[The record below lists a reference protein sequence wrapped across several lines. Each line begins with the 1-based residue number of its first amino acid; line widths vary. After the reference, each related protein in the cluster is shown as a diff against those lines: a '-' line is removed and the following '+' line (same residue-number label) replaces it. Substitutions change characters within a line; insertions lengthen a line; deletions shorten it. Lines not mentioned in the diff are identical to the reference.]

1 MQTFLSFE
9 SSNDDQIIE
18 SSENEL
24 ATKILQENQKYV
36 LIDGPKKSGKSLL
49 AKKFSRINNKKII
62 YDIPVKLDFDTG
74 VYLDLNSLPLKSENF
89 FHFLQYFLSNNLSLT
104 IFSSHS
110 FDSDLNKF
118 EIIPDILSRLK
129 SFTLISI
136 NPPKDQL
143 LFLLIEK
150 FLKNK
155 SISVQPKIIH
165 HIMNFIERTYVDAFQ
180 AAEAINHLLY
190 ENNHNINLSL
200 ISEYYEQ
207 VQRPLS

>member
-24 ATKILQENQKYV
+24 AIKILQENQKFV

-49 AKKFSRINNKKII
+49 ARKFASINNKKII

-74 VYLDLNSLPLKSENF
+74 VYLDLNSLPLKSDYF
-89 FHFLQYFLSNNLSLT
+89 FHFLQYFVSNNLSLT

-110 FDSDLNKF
+110 FDNDLSNF
-118 EIIPDILSRLK
+118 EVIPDTLSRLK
-129 SFTLISI
+129 LFTLISI
-136 NPPKDQL
+136 NPPQDQL
-143 LFLLIEK
+143 LFQLIEK

-200 ISEYYEQ
+200 ISDYYEQ

>member
-24 ATKILQENQKYV
+24 AIKILQENQKYV

-62 YDIPVKLDFDTG
+62 YDIPLKLEFDTG

-89 FHFLQYFLSNNLSLT
+89 FHFLQYFVSNNLSLT

-110 FDSDLNKF
+110 FENDLSNF
-118 EIIPDILSRLK
+118 EVMPDILSRLK
-129 SFTLISI
+129 LFTLITI
-136 NPPKDQL
+136 NSPQDQL
-143 LFLLIEK
+143 LFQLIEK

-207 VQRPLS
+207 IQRPLS

>member
-1 MQTFLSFE
+1 VQTFLSFE

-24 ATKILQENQKYV
+24 AIKILQENQKFV

-49 AKKFSRINNKKII
+49 ARKFASINNKKII
-62 YDIPVKLDFDTG
+62 YDIPIKLGFDKG
-74 VYLDLNSLPLKSENF
+74 VYLDLNNLPLKSDSF

-110 FDSDLNKF
+110 FDNDLSNF
-118 EIIPDILSRLK
+118 EVIPDVLSRLK
-129 SFTLISI
+129 LFTLISI
-136 NPPKDQL
+136 NPPQDQL
-143 LFLLIEK
+143 LFQLIEK

-207 VQRPLS
+207 IQRPLS

>member
-1 MQTFLSFE
+1 M
-9 SSNDDQIIE
+9 
-18 SSENEL
+18 
-24 ATKILQENQKYV
+24 
-36 LIDGPKKSGKSLL
+36 
-49 AKKFSRINNKKII
+49 
-62 YDIPVKLDFDTG
+62 
-74 VYLDLNSLPLKSENF
+74 KSENF

-104 IFSSHS
+104 ILSNQSLNDSSNIS
-110 FDSDLNKF
+110 G
-118 EIIPDILSRLK
+118 IIPDTLSRLNY
-129 SFTLISI
+129 SHSSQLILL
-136 NPPKDQL
+136 NDQL

-165 HIMNFIERTYVDAFQ
+165 EIMNYIERTYDDAFK

-207 VQRPLS
+207 I

>member
-24 ATKILQENQKYV
+24 AIKILQENQKYV
-36 LIDGPKKSGKSLL
+36 LIHGPKKSGKSLL

-62 YDIPVKLDFDTG
+62 YDIPLKLDFDTG
-74 VYLDLNSLPLKSENF
+74 VYLDLNSLPLKSEYF
-89 FHFLQYFLSNNLSLT
+89 FHFLQYFVSNKLSLT
-104 IFSSHS
+104 IFSCHS
-110 FDSDLNKF
+110 FENDLSNF
-118 EIIPDILSRLK
+118 EVIPDILSRLK
-129 SFTLISI
+129 LFTLITI
-136 NPPKDQL
+136 NSPQDQL
-143 LFLLIEK
+143 LFQLIEK

-207 VQRPLS
+207 IQRPLS

>member
-1 MQTFLSFE
+1 MQTFLSFD

-18 SSENEL
+18 SIENEL
-24 ATKILQENQKYV
+24 AIKILQENQKYV

-62 YDIPVKLDFDTG
+62 YDIPLKLDFDTG

-89 FHFLQYFLSNNLSLT
+89 FHFLQYFVSNNLSLT

-110 FDSDLNKF
+110 FENDLSNF
-118 EIIPDILSRLK
+118 EVIPDILSRLK
-129 SFTLISI
+129 LFTLITI
-136 NPPKDQL
+136 NSPQDQL
-143 LFLLIEK
+143 LFQLIEK

>member
-24 ATKILQENQKYV
+24 AIKILQENQKYV
-36 LIDGPKKSGKSLL
+36 LIDGPNKSGKSLL

-62 YDIPVKLDFDTG
+62 YDIPLKLDFDTG
-74 VYLDLNSLPLKSENF
+74 VYLDLNSLPLKSEYF
-89 FHFLQYFLSNNLSLT
+89 FHFLQYFVSNNLSLT

-110 FDSDLNKF
+110 FDNDLSNF
-118 EIIPDILSRLK
+118 EVIPDILSRLK
-129 SFTLISI
+129 LFTLISI
-136 NPPKDQL
+136 NPPQDQL
-143 LFLLIEK
+143 LFQLIEK

-165 HIMNFIERTYVDAFQ
+165 HIMNFIERTYVDAFK
-180 AAEAINHLLY
+180 ASEAINHLLY

-207 VQRPLS
+207 IQRPLS

>member
-1 MQTFLSFE
+1 VQTFLSFE

-24 ATKILQENQKYV
+24 AIKILQENQKYV

-62 YDIPVKLDFDTG
+62 YDIPLKLDFDTG
-74 VYLDLNSLPLKSENF
+74 VYLDLNSLPLKSEYF
-89 FHFLQYFLSNNLSLT
+89 FHFLQYFMSNNLSLT

-110 FDSDLNKF
+110 FENDLSNF
-118 EIIPDILSRLK
+118 EVIPDILSRLK
-129 SFTLISI
+129 LFTLITI
-136 NPPKDQL
+136 NSPQDQL
-143 LFLLIEK
+143 LFQLIEK

>member
-24 ATKILQENQKYV
+24 AIKILQENQKYV

-62 YDIPVKLDFDTG
+62 YDIPLKLDFDTG
-74 VYLDLNSLPLKSENF
+74 VYLDLNSLPLKSEYF
-89 FHFLQYFLSNNLSLT
+89 FHFLQYFVSNNLSLT

-110 FDSDLNKF
+110 FENDLSNF
-118 EIIPDILSRLK
+118 EVIPDILSRLK
-129 SFTLISI
+129 LFTLITI
-136 NPPKDQL
+136 NSPQDQL
-143 LFLLIEK
+143 LFQLIEK

>member
-24 ATKILQENQKYV
+24 AIKTLQENQKYV

-49 AKKFSRINNKKII
+49 AKKFSSINNKKII
-62 YDIPVKLDFDTG
+62 YDIPLKLEFDTG

-89 FHFLQYFLSNNLSLT
+89 FHFLQYFVSNNLSLT
-104 IFSSHS
+104 IFSSQS
-110 FDSDLNKF
+110 FENDLSNF
-118 EIIPDILSRLK
+118 EVMPDILSRLK
-129 SFTLISI
+129 LFTLIAI
-136 NPPKDQL
+136 NSPQDQL
-143 LFLLIEK
+143 LFQLIEK

>member
-24 ATKILQENQKYV
+24 AIKILQENQKYV

-62 YDIPVKLDFDTG
+62 YDIPLKLDFDTG
-74 VYLDLNSLPLKSENF
+74 VYLDLNSLPLKSENL
-89 FHFLQYFLSNNLSLT
+89 FHFLQYFVSNNLSLT
-104 IFSSHS
+104 IFSSQS
-110 FDSDLNKF
+110 FENELSNF
-118 EIIPDILSRLK
+118 EVMPDILSRLK
-129 SFTLISI
+129 LFTLITLNS
-136 NPPKDQL
+136 PQDQL
-143 LFLLIEK
+143 LFQLIEK

-207 VQRPLS
+207 IQRPLS

>member
-9 SSNDDQIIE
+9 GSNDDQIIE
-18 SSENEL
+18 SSENKL
-24 ATKILQENQKYV
+24 VIKTLQENQKYV

-49 AKKFSRINNKKII
+49 ATKFSSINNKKMI
-62 YDIPVKLDFDTG
+62 YEIPIKLDFDTG
-74 VYLDLNSLPLKSENF
+74 VYLDLNHLPLKSENF

-110 FDSDLNKF
+110 FDNDLNKF

>member
-24 ATKILQENQKYV
+24 AIKILQENQKYV

-62 YDIPVKLDFDTG
+62 YNIPLKLDFDTG

-89 FHFLQYFLSNNLSLT
+89 FHFLQYFVSNNLSLT
-104 IFSSHS
+104 IFSSHN
-110 FDSDLNKF
+110 FDNDLNKF

-129 SFTLISI
+129 SFTFISI
-136 NPPKDQL
+136 NPPKDKL

-207 VQRPLS
+207 IPRPLS

>member
-18 SSENEL
+18 SSENKL
-24 ATKILQENQKYV
+24 AIKILQENQKYV

-62 YDIPVKLDFDTG
+62 YDIPLKLEFDTG

-89 FHFLQYFLSNNLSLT
+89 FHFLQYFVSNNLSLT

-110 FDSDLNKF
+110 FENDLSNF
-118 EIIPDILSRLK
+118 EVIPDILSRLK
-129 SFTLISI
+129 LFTLITI
-136 NPPKDQL
+136 NSPQDQL
-143 LFLLIEK
+143 LFQLIEK

-200 ISEYYEQ
+200 ISDYYEQ

>member
-9 SSNDDQIIE
+9 SSNDDQIIQ
-18 SSENEL
+18 SIENEL
-24 ATKILQENQKYV
+24 AIKILQKNQKYV
-36 LIDGPKKSGKSLL
+36 LIDGPKKSGKSSL

-62 YDIPVKLDFDTG
+62 YDIPLKLDFDTG
-74 VYLDLNSLPLKSENF
+74 IYLDLNSLPLKSENF
-89 FHFLQYFLSNNLSLT
+89 FHFLQYFVSNNLSLT

-110 FDSDLNKF
+110 FENDLSNF
-118 EIIPDILSRLK
+118 EVIPDILSRLK
-129 SFTLISI
+129 LFTLITI
-136 NPPKDQL
+136 NSPQDQL
-143 LFLLIEK
+143 LFQLIEK

>member
-1 MQTFLSFE
+1 MQTFLPFE

-24 ATKILQENQKYV
+24 AIKTLQENQKYV

-62 YDIPVKLDFDTG
+62 YDIPLKLDFDTG

-89 FHFLQYFLSNNLSLT
+89 FHFLQYFVSNNLSLT

-110 FDSDLNKF
+110 FENDLSNF
-118 EIIPDILSRLK
+118 EVIPDILSRLK
-129 SFTLISI
+129 LFTLIAI
-136 NPPKDQL
+136 NSPQDQL
-143 LFLLIEK
+143 LFQLIEK

>member
-1 MQTFLSFE
+1 
-9 SSNDDQIIE
+9 
-18 SSENEL
+18 
-24 ATKILQENQKYV
+24 
-36 LIDGPKKSGKSLL
+36 
-49 AKKFSRINNKKII
+49 
-62 YDIPVKLDFDTG
+62 
-74 VYLDLNSLPLKSENF
+74 
-89 FHFLQYFLSNNLSLT
+89 HFLQYFLSNNLSLT

-110 FDSDLNKF
+110 FDNDLNKF

-129 SFTLISI
+129 LFTLISI
-136 NPPKDQL
+136 NPPQDQL
-143 LFLLIEK
+143 LFKLIEK

>member
-18 SSENEL
+18 SSENKL
-24 ATKILQENQKYV
+24 AIKILQENQKYV

-49 AKKFSRINNKKII
+49 AKKFSRINDKKII
-62 YDIPVKLDFDTG
+62 YDIPLKLDFDTG
-74 VYLDLNSLPLKSENF
+74 VYLDLNSLPLKSEDF
-89 FHFLQYFLSNNLSLT
+89 FHFLQYFMSNNLSLT
-104 IFSSHS
+104 IFSNHS
-110 FDSDLNKF
+110 FENDLSNF
-118 EIIPDILSRLK
+118 EVIPDILSRLK
-129 SFTLISI
+129 LFTLISI
-136 NPPKDQL
+136 NPPQDQL
-143 LFLLIEK
+143 LFQLIEK

>member
-1 MQTFLSFE
+1 VQTFLSFE

-18 SSENEL
+18 SSENKL
-24 ATKILQENQKYV
+24 AIKILQENQNFV

-49 AKKFSRINNKKII
+49 AKKFADINNKKII
-62 YDIPVKLDFDTG
+62 YDIPEKLDFDTG
-74 VYLDLNSLPLKSENF
+74 VYLDLNSLPLKSDYF
-89 FHFLQYFLSNNLSLT
+89 FHFLQYFVSNNLSLT

-110 FDSDLNKF
+110 FDNDLSNF
-118 EIIPDILSRLK
+118 EVIPDILSRLK
-129 SFTLISI
+129 LFTLISI

-143 LFLLIEK
+143 LFQLIEK

-207 VQRPLS
+207 IQRPLS

>member
-24 ATKILQENQKYV
+24 AIKILQKNQKYV
-36 LIDGPKKSGKSLL
+36 LIDGPKKSGKSSL

-62 YDIPVKLDFDTG
+62 YDIPLKLDFDTG
-74 VYLDLNSLPLKSENF
+74 VYLDLNNLPLKSENF
-89 FHFLQYFLSNNLSLT
+89 FHFLQYFVSNNLSLT

-110 FDSDLNKF
+110 FENDLSNF
-118 EIIPDILSRLK
+118 EVIPDILSRLK
-129 SFTLISI
+129 LFTLISI
-136 NPPKDQL
+136 NPPQDQL
-143 LFLLIEK
+143 LFQLIEK

-207 VQRPLS
+207 V

>member
-1 MQTFLSFE
+1 MGSVDPLTAELSTVTLITFSI
-9 SSNDDQIIE
+9 SGNSNI
-18 SSENEL
+18 
-24 ATKILQENQKYV
+24 V
-36 LIDGPKKSGKSLL
+36 FKSI
-49 AKKFSRINNKKII
+49 FSRII
-62 YDIPVKLDFDTG
+62 
-74 VYLDLNSLPLKSENF
+74 E
-89 FHFLQYFLSNNLSLT
+89 
-104 IFSSHS
+104 
-110 FDSDLNKF
+110 
-118 EIIPDILSRLK
+118 
-129 SFTLISI
+129 
-136 NPPKDQL
+136 
-143 LFLLIEK
+143 LIEK

>member
-9 SSNDDQIIE
+9 NSNDDQIIE

-24 ATKILQENQKYV
+24 AIKILQENQKYV

-49 AKKFSRINNKKII
+49 AKKFSRINDKKII
-62 YDIPVKLDFDTG
+62 YDIPLKLDFDTG

-89 FHFLQYFLSNNLSLT
+89 FHFLQYFVSNNLSLT

-110 FDSDLNKF
+110 FENDLSNF
-118 EIIPDILSRLK
+118 EVIPDILSRLK
-129 SFTLISI
+129 LFTLITI
-136 NPPKDQL
+136 NSPQDQL
-143 LFLLIEK
+143 LFQLIEK

>member
-24 ATKILQENQKYV
+24 ALKILQENQKYV

-74 VYLDLNSLPLKSENF
+74 VYLDLNNLPLKSENF
-89 FHFLQYFLSNNLSLT
+89 FHFLQYFVSNNLSLT

-110 FDSDLNKF
+110 FENDLSNF
-118 EIIPDILSRLK
+118 EVIPDILSRLK
-129 SFTLISI
+129 LFTLITI
-136 NPPKDQL
+136 NSPQDQL
-143 LFLLIEK
+143 LFQLIEK

>member
-24 ATKILQENQKYV
+24 AIKILQENQKYV
-36 LIDGPKKSGKSLL
+36 LIHGPKKSGKSLL

-62 YDIPVKLDFDTG
+62 YDIPLKLEFDTG
-74 VYLDLNSLPLKSENF
+74 VYLDLNSLPLKSEYF
-89 FHFLQYFLSNNLSLT
+89 FHFLQYFVSNKLSLT
-104 IFSSHS
+104 IFSCHS
-110 FDSDLNKF
+110 FENDLSNF
-118 EIIPDILSRLK
+118 EVIPDILSRLK
-129 SFTLISI
+129 LFTLITI
-136 NPPKDQL
+136 NSPQDQL
-143 LFLLIEK
+143 LFQLIEK

>member
-1 MQTFLSFE
+1 VQTFLTFE

-18 SSENEL
+18 SSENKL
-24 ATKILQENQKYV
+24 AIKILQENQKFV

-49 AKKFSRINNKKII
+49 ARKFANINNKKII
-62 YDIPVKLDFDTG
+62 YNIPEKLDFDTG
-74 VYLDLNSLPLKSENF
+74 VYLDLNNLPLKSDYF

-110 FDSDLNKF
+110 FDNDLSNF
-118 EIIPDILSRLK
+118 QIIPDILSRLK
-129 SFTLISI
+129 LFTLISI
-136 NPPKDQL
+136 NPPQDQL
-143 LFLLIEK
+143 LFQLIEK

-207 VQRPLS
+207 IQRPLS

>member
-9 SSNDDQIIE
+9 SLNDDQIIE

-24 ATKILQENQKYV
+24 AIKILQENKKYV

-62 YDIPVKLDFDTG
+62 YDIPLKLDFDTG

-89 FHFLQYFLSNNLSLT
+89 FHFLQYFVSNNLSLT

-110 FDSDLNKF
+110 FENDLSNF
-118 EIIPDILSRLK
+118 EVIPDILSRLK
-129 SFTLISI
+129 LFTLITI
-136 NPPKDQL
+136 NSPQDQL
-143 LFLLIEK
+143 LFQLIEK

-180 AAEAINHLLY
+180 AAEVINHLLY
-190 ENNHNINLSL
+190 ENNHNINFSL

-207 VQRPLS
+207 IQRPLS

>member
-18 SSENEL
+18 SSENKL
-24 ATKILQENQKYV
+24 AIKILQENKKYV

-62 YDIPVKLDFDTG
+62 YDIPLKLDFDTG

-89 FHFLQYFLSNNLSLT
+89 FHFLQYFISNNLSLT

-110 FDSDLNKF
+110 FENDLSNF
-118 EIIPDILSRLK
+118 EVIPDILSRLK
-129 SFTLISI
+129 LFTLISI
-136 NPPKDQL
+136 NSPQDQL
-143 LFLLIEK
+143 LFQLIEK

-180 AAEAINHLLY
+180 SAEAINHLLY

>member
-24 ATKILQENQKYV
+24 AIKILQENQKYV

-62 YDIPVKLDFDTG
+62 YDIPLKLDFDTG
-74 VYLDLNSLPLKSENF
+74 VYLDLNSLPLKSEYF
-89 FHFLQYFLSNNLSLT
+89 FHFLQYFVSNNLSLT
-104 IFSSHS
+104 IFSCHS
-110 FDSDLNKF
+110 FENDLSNF
-118 EIIPDILSRLK
+118 EVIPDILSRLK
-129 SFTLISI
+129 LFTLITI
-136 NPPKDQL
+136 NSPQDQL
-143 LFLLIEK
+143 LFQLIEK

-207 VQRPLS
+207 IQRPLS

>member
-9 SSNDDQIIE
+9 SLHDDQIIE

-62 YDIPVKLDFDTG
+62 YDIPLKLDFDTG

-89 FHFLQYFLSNNLSLT
+89 FHFLQYFVSNNLSLT

-110 FDSDLNKF
+110 FENDLSNF
-118 EIIPDILSRLK
+118 EVIPDILSRLK
-129 SFTLISI
+129 LFTLITI
-136 NPPKDQL
+136 NSPQDQL
-143 LFLLIEK
+143 LFQLIEK

>member
-24 ATKILQENQKYV
+24 AIKILQENQKYV

-62 YDIPVKLDFDTG
+62 YDIPLKLDFDTG
-74 VYLDLNSLPLKSENF
+74 VYLDLNSLPLKSQYF

-110 FDSDLNKF
+110 FENDLSNF
-118 EIIPDILSRLK
+118 EVMPDILSRLK
-129 SFTLISI
+129 LFTLITLNS
-136 NPPKDQL
+136 PQDQL
-143 LFLLIEK
+143 LFQLIEK

>member
-1 MQTFLSFE
+1 MQTYLSFE
-9 SSNDDQIIE
+9 SSIDDQIIE

-24 ATKILQENQKYV
+24 AIKTLQENQKYV

-62 YDIPVKLDFDTG
+62 YDIPLKLEFDTG

-89 FHFLQYFLSNNLSLT
+89 FHFLQYFVSNNLSLT

-110 FDSDLNKF
+110 FENDLSNF
-118 EIIPDILSRLK
+118 EVIPDILSRLK
-129 SFTLISI
+129 LFTLISI
-136 NPPKDQL
+136 NPPQDQL
-143 LFLLIEK
+143 LFQLIEK

>member
-18 SSENEL
+18 SSENKL
-24 ATKILQENQKYV
+24 AIKILQENQKYV

-62 YDIPVKLDFDTG
+62 YDIPLKLEFDTG

-89 FHFLQYFLSNNLSLT
+89 FHFLQYFVSNNLSLT
-104 IFSSHS
+104 IFSNHS
-110 FDSDLNKF
+110 FENDLSNF
-118 EIIPDILSRLK
+118 EVMPDILSRLK
-129 SFTLISI
+129 LFTLITI
-136 NPPKDQL
+136 NSPQDQL
-143 LFLLIEK
+143 LFQLIEK

>member
-18 SSENEL
+18 SGENEL
-24 ATKILQENQKYV
+24 AIKILQENQKYV
-36 LIDGPKKSGKSLL
+36 LIDGPNKSGKSLL

-62 YDIPVKLDFDTG
+62 YDIPLKLDFDTG

-89 FHFLQYFLSNNLSLT
+89 FHFLQYFVSNNLSLT

-110 FDSDLNKF
+110 FENDLSNF
-118 EIIPDILSRLK
+118 EVIPDILSRLK
-129 SFTLISI
+129 LFTLISI
-136 NPPKDQL
+136 NPPQDQL
-143 LFLLIEK
+143 LFQLIEK

-200 ISEYYEQ
+200 IRKYYEQ
-207 VQRPLS
+207 L

>member
-18 SSENEL
+18 SGENEL
-24 ATKILQENQKYV
+24 AIKILQENQKYV
-36 LIDGPKKSGKSLL
+36 LIDGPNKSGKSLL

-62 YDIPVKLDFDTG
+62 YDIPLKLEFDTG

-89 FHFLQYFLSNNLSLT
+89 FHFLQYFVSNNLSLT

-110 FDSDLNKF
+110 FENDLSNF
-118 EIIPDILSRLK
+118 EVIPDILSRLK
-129 SFTLISI
+129 LFTLISI
-136 NPPKDQL
+136 NPPQDQL
-143 LFLLIEK
+143 LFQLIEK

-200 ISEYYEQ
+200 IRQHYEQ
-207 VQRPLS
+207 L

>member
-24 ATKILQENQKYV
+24 AIKILQENQKYV
-36 LIDGPKKSGKSLL
+36 LIDGPNKSGKSLL

-62 YDIPVKLDFDTG
+62 YDIPLKLEFDTG
-74 VYLDLNSLPLKSENF
+74 VYLDLNSLPLKSEYF
-89 FHFLQYFLSNNLSLT
+89 FHFLQYFVSNKLSLT
-104 IFSSHS
+104 IFSCHS
-110 FDSDLNKF
+110 FENDLSNF
-118 EIIPDILSRLK
+118 EVIPDILSRLK
-129 SFTLISI
+129 LFTLITLNS
-136 NPPKDQL
+136 PQDQL
-143 LFLLIEK
+143 LFQLIEK